1 MTDLEK
7 YKNLF
12 DETNITYICREYNS
26 KNKDS
31 VIEMSV
37 NQECLNKETYGA
49 GLDLLFIKET
59 GKLIK
64 ISPWGE

>member
-7 YKNLF
+7 YKNVF
-12 DETNITYICREYNS
+12 SETNITYTCEEYA
-26 KNKDS
+26 S
-31 VIEMSV
+31 VIEISI

-49 GLDLLFIKET
+49 GLDLFFSKET